1 MPPLTDARSFATR
14 AAGVAVLSGST
25 LFGPAPVSAQNMV
38 VQIIQNQCSRAMNAD
53 FKAAGKTPPPGMV
66 QDTCNCVAE
75 RIEKLD
81 SIEEAKTF
89 CVKQSTAKYGA
100 V

>member
-1 MPPLTDARSFATR
+1 M
-14 AAGVAVLSGST
+14 VVLGGSA
-25 LFGPAPVSAQNMV
+25 LFVPASVSAQNMV
-38 VQIIQNQCSRAMNAD
+38 VQIIQNQCSRAMNAN
-53 FKAAGKTPPPGMV
+53 FKAADKTPPPGMV
-66 QDTCNCVAE
+66 QATCYCVAE

-81 SIEEAKTF
+81 SIEQAKTF

>member
-1 MPPLTDARSFATR
+1 M
-14 AAGVAVLSGST
+14 VVLGGSA
-25 LFGPAPVSAQNMV
+25 LLVPASVSAQNMV
-38 VQIIQNQCSRAMNAD
+38 VQIILNQCSRAMNAD

>member
-1 MPPLTDARSFATR
+1 MVVF
-14 AAGVAVLSGST
+14 GGSA
-25 LFGPAPVSAQNMV
+25 LFVPASVSAQNMV

-75 RIEKLD
+75 RIQKLD

>member
-1 MPPLTDARSFATR
+1 M
-14 AAGVAVLSGST
+14 VVLGSSA
-25 LFGPAPVSAQNMV
+25 LLVPASVSAQNMV

-81 SIEEAKTF
+81 SIEEARTF

>member
-1 MPPLTDARSFATR
+1 M
-14 AAGVAVLSGST
+14 VVLGSSA
-25 LFGPAPVSAQNMV
+25 LLVPASVSAQNMV

>member
-1 MPPLTDARSFATR
+1 M
-14 AAGVAVLSGST
+14 VVLGGSA
-25 LFGPAPVSAQNMV
+25 LFVPASVLAQNMV

-81 SIEEAKTF
+81 SIEAAKTF

>member
-1 MPPLTDARSFATR
+1 VVVVLGGR
-14 AAGVAVLSGST
+14 ALCV
-25 LFGPAPVSAQNMV
+25 PASVSAQNMV

-75 RIEKLD
+75 RIEKRD

>member
-1 MPPLTDARSFATR
+1 MVVF
-14 AAGVAVLSGST
+14 GGSA
-25 LFGPAPVSAQNMV
+25 LFVPASVSAQNMV

-81 SIEEAKTF
+81 SIEAAKTF